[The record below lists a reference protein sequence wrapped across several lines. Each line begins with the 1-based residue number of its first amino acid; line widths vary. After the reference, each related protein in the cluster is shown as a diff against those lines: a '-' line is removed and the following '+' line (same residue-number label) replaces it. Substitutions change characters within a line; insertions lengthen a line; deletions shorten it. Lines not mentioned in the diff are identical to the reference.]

1 MNTMDIV
8 PRKTVLTLRPD
19 ERRRLDEA
27 ARQADYRSTADFIR
41 HTALKAA
48 DEIRNEQKGALV

>member
-27 ARQADYRSTADFIR
+27 ARQADYRSTSDFIR
-41 HTALKAA
+41 RMALKAA